1 MNLERLFASLD
12 HYRVVLKPDRDQSE
26 WWAGAPSVA
35 VAQDGTFYLAAR
47 LREGDSLCGRRG
59 DEIRILKSADGVN
72 YTPVQSISRDE
83 VGID

>member
-1 MNLERLFASLD
+1 
-12 HYRVVLKPDRDQSE
+12 
-26 WWAGAPSVA
+26 VA